1 MTKIAMITGASG
13 GLGHA
18 TAQYL
23 NKNGWQLALISRDVG
38 RLSEAEDVFL
48 VEADVSTA
56 AGAAAAIKTCRE
68 HFGATANALAHCAG
82 STLVSPLHLTSE
94 AQYRSCLGANLD
106 SAFFTLQAFVKALM
120 EDKQPGSVV
129 LVSSVVA
136 EIGVVNHEA
145 IAAAKG
151 GIESLVRSAAA
162 TYSPH
167 GIRINAIAPG
177 LMRSPATER
186 LFISRNAETR
196 LAAQYP
202 LGRYGSVD
210 DGAAALCWLLSDEAG
225 WVNGQSLSVD
235 GGFTAIRPMVR
246 VRA

>member
-1 MTKIAMITGASG
+1 M
-13 GLGHA
+13 
-18 TAQYL
+18 
-23 NKNGWQLALISRDVG
+23 
-38 RLSEAEDVFL
+38 
-48 VEADVSTA
+48 
-56 AGAAAAIKTCRE
+56 
-68 HFGATANALAHCAG
+68 
-82 STLVSPLHLTSE
+82 
-94 AQYRSCLGANLD
+94 GANLD
-106 SAFFTLQAFVKALM
+106 SAFFTLQAFIKALM

-167 GIRINAIAPG
+167 GIRVNAIAPG

-196 LAAQYP
+196 L
-202 LGRYGSVD
+202 GK
-210 DGAAALCWLLSDEAG
+210 
-225 WVNGQSLSVD
+225 
-235 GGFTAIRPMVR
+235 AISKVSFLI
-246 VRA
+246 